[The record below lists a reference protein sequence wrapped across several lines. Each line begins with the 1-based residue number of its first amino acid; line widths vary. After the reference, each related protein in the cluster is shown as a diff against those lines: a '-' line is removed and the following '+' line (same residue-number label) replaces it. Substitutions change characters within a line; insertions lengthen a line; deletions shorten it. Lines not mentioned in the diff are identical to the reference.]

1 MSVGCHVQGLP
12 VLTLQG
18 EAFPSRVA
26 ASLYA
31 SFTHDVQC
39 DAPAGIPSYP
49 GCLLEKILV
58 TDSAKDF
65 VDTATRVAHFL
76 ADQRRLPHKQRPEG
90 AGTADLGRLH
100 LASTLDDVIEGMQ
113 GLFNAT
119 RNVELFVRGMQALQ
133 ETRNAVSAAP
143 SVRPFHVALL

>member
-1 MSVGCHVQGLP
+1 VQGLP

-31 SFTHDVQC
+31 SFTHDMQC
-39 DAPAGIPSYP
+39 DAPANIQSYP

-76 ADQRRLPHKQRPEG
+76 AVQRRKLQKERPEG
-90 AGTADLGRLH
+90 AGKADLGRLH
-100 LASTLDDVIEGMQ
+100 LASTMNDAIEGKQ

-119 RNVELFVRGMQALQ
+119 RNVEFFVRGMQALQ
-133 ETRNAVSAAP
+133 EARNSVSATLAAP
-143 SVRPFHVALL
+143 SARPFHVALL